1 MIHTNKIANYNDKGD
16 DGTYFNFIFYGT
28 FAARDRYG
36 DLIDF
41 YKYNWEVKVNKNE
54 GLKLKIMQKDSQTVP
69 NAVIQIFSLIE
80 NKGNKV

>member
-1 MIHTNKIANYNDKGD
+1 
-16 DGTYFNFIFYGT
+16 
-28 FAARDRYG
+28 
-36 DLIDF
+36 
-41 YKYNWEVKVNKNE
+41 VKVNKNE